1 VLKVQRPLDLGGL
14 RILDLETMSWALGMR
29 WLWLRKTKPD
39 RPWASIDIQ
48 VHHNSMAMFRISVSS
63 VVGDGTRTLFLSD
76 KWPHGKSLHDLA
88 PSLYNHVSKR
98 AIKGST
104 VRDALDNN
112 AWSRD
117 IQGGLTAAAL
127 MEYLQL
133 WDILAGV
140 VLFFLSNTQESCVS
154 FQ

>member
-1 VLKVQRPLDLGGL
+1 
-14 RILDLETMSWALGMR
+14 
-29 WLWLRKTKPD
+29 
-39 RPWASIDIQ
+39 
-48 VHHNSMAMFRISVSS
+48 
-63 VVGDGTRTLFLSD
+63 
-76 KWPHGKSLHDLA
+76 
-88 PSLYNHVSKR
+88 
-98 AIKGST
+98 
-104 VRDALDNN
+104 LDNN